1 MGHLAAWKVLEQM
14 IADFREKGKTIPSEV
29 MGDLKS
35 ARTMIRIA
43 EAGANHAEI
52 YPKIEEYLANVE
64 ARLVN
69 EAEKTLGK
77 EYVDTWLKRL
87 NEASRKTEMEEEE
100 TPFILGVPRGQKW
113 IRITP
118 SKGLS
123 PEKLKGLAVEAKLSL
138 KTQDDGSLVIHGKDD
153 DVKAFV
159 KKMTTEYGLKTQ
171 K

>member
-1 MGHLAAWKVLEQM
+1 
-14 IADFREKGKTIPSEV
+14 
-29 MGDLKS
+29 
-35 ARTMIRIA
+35 
-43 EAGANHAEI
+43 
-52 YPKIEEYLANVE
+52 VE

>member
-14 IADFREKGKTIPSEV
+14 IADFRKKGKNIPSEV
-29 MGDLKS
+29 IGDLKS

-43 EAGANHAEI
+43 EAGASHAEI
-52 YPKIEEYLANVE
+52 YPRIEEYLANVE
-64 ARLVN
+64 AHLVN
-69 EAEKTLGK
+69 EAEKAFGK

-87 NEASRKTEMEEEE
+87 NEATRKTETKEE
-100 TPFILGVPRGQKW
+100 TPFVAGVPRGQRW

-118 SKGLS
+118 SKELPS
-123 PEKLKGLAVEAKLSL
+123 EKLSILASEAKLSL
-138 KTQDDGSLVIHGKDD
+138 KAQDDDSLVIYGREE

-159 KKMTTEYGLKTQ
+159 KKMTTDYGLKTQ